1 MRQVSQSRRGG
12 AQRIGDAKGVERA
25 ARAVRVAWG
34 RTNGRMIGTTA
45 AAKLKVSLS
54 LSAEVLALVDRT
66 ARRGNDTR
74 SGVIERWL
82 RRAATAAVEQEIA
95 DATAAYYRS
104 LRGDELAEDE
114 ALSRGLSDAARRVS
128 YDDAPAPRARRARR

>member
-1 MRQVSQSRRGG
+1 M
-12 AQRIGDAKGVERA
+12 
-25 ARAVRVAWG
+25 
-34 RTNGRMIGTTA
+34 TA

>member
-1 MRQVSQSRRGG
+1 M
-12 AQRIGDAKGVERA
+12 
-25 ARAVRVAWG
+25 
-34 RTNGRMIGTTA
+34 TA

-95 DATAAYYRS
+95 EATAAYYRS
-104 LRGDELAEDE
+104 LRGDELAYDE

>member
-1 MRQVSQSRRGG
+1 M
-12 AQRIGDAKGVERA
+12 
-25 ARAVRVAWG
+25 
-34 RTNGRMIGTTA
+34 TA

-95 DATAAYYRS
+95 EATAAYYRS